1 VNLNVFC
8 ITNKW
13 NSEVNWKLITVLVIK
28 FPNLLN
34 IPMLIHENNIIS
46 IKVRFLMPQ
55 TYGFNIEDV
64 KIKKF

>member
-1 VNLNVFC
+1 MNLNVFC

-34 IPMLIHENNIIS
+34 IPILIHENNVIS

-55 TYGFNIEDV
+55 TYGFNIKDV

>member
-55 TYGFNIEDV
+55 TYGFNIEDI

>member
-1 VNLNVFC
+1 MNLNVFC

-34 IPMLIHENNIIS
+34 IPMLIHENNVIS
-46 IKVRFLMPQ
+46 IKVRFLMSQ
-55 TYGFNIEDV
+55 TYGFNVEDV